1 MLRRKL
7 LIILTSL
14 ALLMLGSSLV
24 SVVAMTRAL
33 EELEPTTQAAGDSAL
48 SPAGPTTDA
57 NPTDP
62 ALAAD
67 RFRRTAIGLAIAH
80 LVLLNISIVVLLRAA
95 TLVLRPVD
103 RLVEASRR
111 LASGDHAHRVEV
123 RRHDEFD
130 ELGEAFNAMAQ
141 TLQTNE
147 AQRIETLH
155 QVARTLNHEL
165 NNAIAIIELQLRLV
179 QKSPGYDSA
188 SGVQLQR
195 IHEALS
201 HMNKTIVSLK
211 DVRRVVLTEYIEGVQ
226 MLDLKLS
233 TQAEGTLEPR
243 PAGPVRTP

>member
-24 SVVAMTRAL
+24 SVVAMSRAL
-33 EELEPTTQAAGDSAL
+33 SELEPAVAVAEAGGAQVPGGESPGTTAQ
-48 SPAGPTTDA
+48 
-57 NPTDP
+57 
-62 ALAAD
+62 AAD

-80 LVLLNISIVVLLRAA
+80 LVLLNIMIVVLLRAA

-111 LASGDHAHRVEV
+111 LASGDYSHRVEV

-130 ELGEAFNAMAQ
+130 ELAEAFNAMAEN
-141 TLQTNE
+141 LQSDE
-147 AQRIETLH
+147 ARRLETLH

-179 QKSPGYDSA
+179 QKSPGYDRS

-201 HMNKTIVSLK
+201 HMNETIVSLK

-243 PAGPVRTP
+243 HAAPVRTP

>member
-24 SVVAMTRAL
+24 SVVAMSRAI
-33 EELEPTTQAAGDSAL
+33 EELEPAVAVDDADGAAGVV
-48 SPAGPTTDA
+48 PGEKGPGA
-57 NPTDP
+57 
-62 ALAAD
+62 AQAAD
-67 RFRRTAIGLAIAH
+67 RFRQTAIGLAIAH
-80 LVLLNISIVVLLRAA
+80 LVLLNVVIVVLLRAA

-111 LASGDHAHRVEV
+111 LASGDYSHRVEV

-130 ELGEAFNAMAQ
+130 ELAEAFNAMAQ
-141 TLQTNE
+141 KLQTDEARRLETLQ
-147 AQRIETLH
+147 

-179 QKSPGYDSA
+179 QRSPGYDRS

-201 HMNKTIVSLK
+201 HMNETIVSLK

-233 TQAEGTLEPR
+233 TQAEGALEPR
-243 PAGPVRTP
+243 PAGPVSAP